1 MKPEINNDELTAV
14 KEVLN
19 TGYLTEGPVTKE
31 FEQAVA
37 TYVGTRYAVATT
49 SCTTALQ
56 LVLETLDIKGQE
68 VVIPDFT
75 YPATAEAIIHAGGKP
90 VLVDVDLESMNI
102 TSELLENGYSENS
115 SVCIPVSWGGVP
127 LESDVYS
134 KMIIFLIILI
144 KIKNNIGRVFSKKA

>member
-56 LVLETLDIKGQE
+56 LVLETLDFGAL
-68 VVIPDFT
+68 DFE
-75 YPATAEAIIHAGGKP
+75 ATFG
-90 VLVDVDLESMNI
+90 VLVLRLV
-102 TSELLENGYSENS
+102 
-115 SVCIPVSWGGVP
+115 
-127 LESDVYS
+127 
-134 KMIIFLIILI
+134 FLVLDTFAAGMFYNYIL
-144 KIKNNIGRVFSKKA
+144 